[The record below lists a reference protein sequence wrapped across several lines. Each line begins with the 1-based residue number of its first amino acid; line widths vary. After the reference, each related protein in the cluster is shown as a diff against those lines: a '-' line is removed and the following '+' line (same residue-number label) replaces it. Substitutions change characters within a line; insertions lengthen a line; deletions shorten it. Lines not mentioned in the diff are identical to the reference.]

1 MSLYLNR
8 LFMNFQKNRVHQP
21 STKTIGIDGI
31 KTFAAKTQLSG
42 DLRSSRLKVGSAKNS
57 SEDLDFNV

>member
-1 MSLYLNR
+1 
-8 LFMNFQKNRVHQP
+8 MNFQKNRVHQP